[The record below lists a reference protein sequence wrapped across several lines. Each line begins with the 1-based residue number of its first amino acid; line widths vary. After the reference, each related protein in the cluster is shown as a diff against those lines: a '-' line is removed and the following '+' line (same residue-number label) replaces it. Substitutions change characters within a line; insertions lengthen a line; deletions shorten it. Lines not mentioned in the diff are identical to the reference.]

1 MLFNLIDAFQNQL
14 ESLGLWSALQ
24 VLYQEE
30 FRALASVLVAF
41 TLVMLFGRRTIAWLV
56 RRKVGDSPEFYNA
69 DLNELMSSRAG
80 TPTMGGIL
88 ICGSILVTALLFADL
103 SNRYVLLAF
112 LVLVWLAV
120 VGGFDDWLKLTA
132 AVRSPGSRE
141 GLRAWEK
148 LLFQLGIAFVVSL
161 AAFNHA
167 ESPDAFA
174 LNLPFQRTYPPAQLD
189 DTIQLP
195 FTLNSGVIV
204 FSGFVFVLV
213 GTLLIAGFSNAVNI
227 SDGMDGL
234 ASGTLVI
241 ASLAMMVLTWIAGEP
256 RAASFLMVPY
266 VEGSQELMIFAGAMA
281 GACIGFLW
289 FNVSPASVFMG
300 DTGSL
305 PLGGL
310 LAFFA
315 VVIRQEILVLVIGGI
330 FILEMGSVMLQ
341 VGYFKATGGKRIF
354 RCSPIHHHFHLGGW
368 SEHQVVIRFWLIAA
382 ILAMIALASLKLR

>member
-103 SNRYVLLAF
+103 GNRYVLLAF

>member
-14 ESLGLWSALQ
+14 EALGLWSALQ

-69 DLNELMSSRAG
+69 DLNELMRSRTG

-88 ICGSILVTALLFADL
+88 ICGAILVTALLFADL
-103 SNRYVLLAF
+103 GNRYVLLAF

-167 ESPDAFA
+167 ESPDATA
-174 LNLPFQRTYPPAQLD
+174 LNLPFQRTYPPAQLN

-204 FSGFVFVLV
+204 FSGFIFVLV

-227 SDGMDGL
+227 ADGMDGL

-315 VVIRQEILVLVIGGI
+315 VVIRQEILILVIGGI
-330 FILEMGSVMLQ
+330 FIMEMASVVMQ

>member
-1 MLFNLIDAFQNQL
+1 MFFNLIDHFQNQL

-30 FRALASVLVAF
+30 FRALAAVLLSF
-41 TLVMLFGRRTIAWLV
+41 LIVMLFGRRTIAWLV

-69 DLNELMSSRAG
+69 DLNELMSSRTG

-88 ICGSILVTALLFADL
+88 ICGAILVTA
-103 SNRYVLLAF
+103 VLLADLGNWYVRLG
-112 LVLVWLAV
+112 LVVLIWLSIL
-120 VGGFDDWLKLTA
+120 GGFDDWLKLTA
-132 AVRSPGSRE
+132 AIRSPGSRE

-148 LLFQLGIAFVVSL
+148 LLFQLGIGFLISIAVY
-161 AAFNHA
+161 NHA
-167 ESPDAFA
+167 GSPDAHA

-195 FTLNSGVIV
+195 FAMNPDVIIL
-204 FSGFVFVLV
+204 SGFFFVLL
-213 GTLLIAGFSNAVNI
+213 GTLVMAGMSNAVNI
-227 SDGMDGL
+227 TDGMDGL
-234 ASGTLVI
+234 AGGTLVI

-256 RAASFLMVPY
+256 RAAAFLMVPY
-266 VEGSQELMIFAGAMA
+266 VEGSQELMIIAGAMT
-281 GACIGFLW
+281 GACLGFLW

-315 VVIRQEILVLVIGGI
+315 VVIRQEILVMVIGGV
-330 FILEMGSVMLQ
+330 FIMEVGSVTLQ
-341 VGYFKATGGKRIF
+341 VGYFKLTGGKRIF
-354 RCSPIHHHFHLGGW
+354 RCTPIHHHFHLKGW
-368 SEHQVVIRFWLIAA
+368 SEHQVVLRFWLIAV

>member
-1 MLFNLIDAFQNQL
+1 
-14 ESLGLWSALQ
+14 
-24 VLYQEE
+24 
-30 FRALASVLVAF
+30 
-41 TLVMLFGRRTIAWLV
+41 
-56 RRKVGDSPEFYNA
+56 
-69 DLNELMSSRAG
+69 
-80 TPTMGGIL
+80 MGGIL
-88 ICGSILVTALLFADL
+88 ICGSILVTAALFADL
-103 SNRYVLLAF
+103 GNRYVLLAF

-315 VVIRQEILVLVIGGI
+315 VVIRQEILILVIGGV